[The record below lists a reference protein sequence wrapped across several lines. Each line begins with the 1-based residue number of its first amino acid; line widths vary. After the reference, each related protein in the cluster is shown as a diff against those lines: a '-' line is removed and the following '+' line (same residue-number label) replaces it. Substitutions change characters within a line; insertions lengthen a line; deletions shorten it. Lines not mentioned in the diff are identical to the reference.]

1 MTDLEPSSDWR
12 TWSIT
17 VPSPASEQSVTSSP
31 LQTSATLYSI
41 FRIIATPFLK
51 FFSIFLSFFSSSLF
65 SSTSQ
70 KFNPRLPFSAAIF
83 FLVSVLSYP
92 RVRAYHF
99 AGQCQRIRVFHLPYT
114 QTFHKLFDLQHI
126 YFCVFY
132 TTQSFVS
139 PSTFPIFAFPVP
151 RFHTLAR
158 FSTSYQTSDVSPV
171 FRFTAF
177 LRQHEKKMPFSAS
190 EKNIFHLCFFF
201 RSQRRWLLILRT
213 AHESVKLM
221 AKYTRNA
228 NPNKTNTS
236 VTWIVPLLNR
246 STHVPL

>member
-41 FRIIATPFLK
+41 FRIIATPFLR
-51 FFSIFLSFFSSSLF
+51 FFSIFLSFFSFSLF

-83 FLVSVLSYP
+83 FLVLALSYP

-99 AGQCQRIRVFHLPYT
+99 AGQCQRIRVFHSPYT
-114 QTFHKLFDLQHI
+114 QTFHKLFDLWRI
-126 YFCVFY
+126 YFYAFR

-139 PSTFPIFAFPVP
+139 PSTFPIFAFLVP
-151 RFHTLAR
+151 CFHTLAR
-158 FSTSYQTSDVSPV
+158 FSASYQTSDVSPV
-171 FRFTAF
+171 FRFTTF
-177 LRQHEKKMPFSAS
+177 LRQHEKRCPSPLPRRTSFIFVFSFALS
-190 EKNIFHLCFFF
+190 AAG
-201 RSQRRWLLILRT
+201 SSSSVLRMK
-213 AHESVKLM
+213 A
-221 AKYTRNA
+221 
-228 NPNKTNTS
+228 
-236 VTWIVPLLNR
+236 
-246 STHVPL
+246 